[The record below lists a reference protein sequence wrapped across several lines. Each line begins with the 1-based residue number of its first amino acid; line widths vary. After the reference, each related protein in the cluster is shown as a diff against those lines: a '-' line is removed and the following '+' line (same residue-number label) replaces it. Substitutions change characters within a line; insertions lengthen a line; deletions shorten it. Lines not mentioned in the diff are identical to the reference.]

1 MALISLA
8 AGFTAPK
15 RRPKSYKARDAAY
28 SVGGNNGYYIASL
41 PRPYPKNAP
50 QRIIS
55 TLAEL
60 CKISKGIKKSELQT
74 QMKGCV
80 TKKNFESVKT
90 SGKLA
95 KPD

>member
-15 RRPKSYKARDAAY
+15 RRPKAYKARDAAY
-28 SVGGNNGYYIASL
+28 MVGGNNGYYIASL

-50 QRIIS
+50 QKKIAA
-55 TLAEL
+55 LAML
-60 CKISKGIKKSELQT
+60 CKIAKGIKKATLQE

-80 TKKNFESVKT
+80 TPENYRKV
-90 SGKLA
+90 
-95 KPD
+95 